1 MVRFLNKVEIFF
13 FIKIKDVLIVVSYC
27 YIFDLIKNNYYYFL
41 RNEIKIWLNII
52 FFFLLNN
59 YYDYLDF
66 ESIYRK

>member
-1 MVRFLNKVEIFF
+1 MVRFLNKMEIFF

>member
-1 MVRFLNKVEIFF
+1 MVRFLNKMEIFF

-27 YIFDLIKNNYYYFL
+27 YIFDLIKNNYCYFL

>member
-1 MVRFLNKVEIFF
+1 MVRFLNKMEIFF

-27 YIFDLIKNNYYYFL
+27 YIFDLIKNDYYYFL
-41 RNEIKIWLNII
+41 RNEI